1 MYKLIFTIIMYNNR
15 KKLLRKLLIIILKA
29 ILYKFTELRLIG
41 IEMK

>member
-15 KKLLRKLLIIILKA
+15 EKLLRELLIIILKA
-29 ILYKFTELRLIG
+29 LSYKFRIQIG